1 MLNVRLLGKFSAH
14 YGERVIEGLGT
25 RRPQELFCYLLL
37 HRRQQHSREALAS
50 LLWSDVS
57 TAQSKKCLRHVLW
70 QLQTALSTCE
80 TSDSASILLIEP
92 NWLQINPQVDLWLDV
107 EIFERAWATTRSI
120 PGRKLDDCQ
129 VQKLKEAIALYLG
142 DLLEGNYEDWCQRE
156 RERLRS
162 LYLAMLSKLL
172 DYCVARDEYEEGLA
186 YGTRILHEDRTH
198 EATYR
203 QLMRLHYKREN
214 RSDAL
219 RLYRECAEALQ
230 EEYCATPDEST
241 QMLYRYILNDCN
253 SQQKPP
259 PAVSPDLSQRPTRL
273 LLFDALSCLKQ
284 IQESQQ
290 ILQYRIEQ
298 KLSALE
304 QALHPHQNAQ
314 HSSVDHP

>member
-14 YGERVIEGLGT
+14 YGERVVEGLST
-25 RRPQELFCYLLL
+25 RRAQELFCYLLL
-37 HRRQQHSREALAS
+37 HRQQHSREALAS

-92 NWLQINPQVDLWLDV
+92 NWLQINPQADLWLDV
-107 EIFERAWATTRSI
+107 EILERAWATTRGI
-120 PGRKLDDCQ
+120 PGRKLADCQ
-129 VQKLKEAIALYLG
+129 LQRLKEAAALYLG

-162 LYLAMLSKLL
+162 LYLTVLGKLL
-172 DYCVARDEYEEGLA
+172 DYCVAHDEYEEGLA
-186 YGTRILHEDRTH
+186 YGARILHDDRTH
-198 EATYR
+198 ESTYR

-219 RLYRECAEALQ
+219 RLYRECAAALQ
-230 EEYCATPDEST
+230 QEYCTTPDEST
-241 QMLYRYILNDCN
+241 QMLYQYILNDRS

-259 PAVSPDLSQRPTRL
+259 SATSPDLTQRSTRL

-290 ILQYRIEQ
+290 ILQYRVEQ

-304 QALHPHQNAQ
+304 QALHPLQDTKR
-314 HSSVDHP
+314 SSADQP